1 MKGIKM
7 GKVKEYIMERSV
19 DWCCDGIDLCI
30 DCHYHEDTAHY
41 SKRWKPTL
49 ETWYNKIIKKAKRIK
64 QKTIKTKIP
73 F

>member
-1 MKGIKM
+1 M
-7 GKVKEYIMERSV
+7 GKVKEYMMDRSR
-19 DWCCDGIDLCI
+19 DWCCDGINMCI

-49 ETWYNKIIKKAKRIK
+49 ETWYNRITKKAKRIK